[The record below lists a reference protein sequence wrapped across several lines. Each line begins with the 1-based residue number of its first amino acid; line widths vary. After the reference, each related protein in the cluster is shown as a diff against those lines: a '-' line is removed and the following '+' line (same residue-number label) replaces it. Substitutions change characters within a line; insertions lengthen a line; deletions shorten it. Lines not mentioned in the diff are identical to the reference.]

1 METFFAPLLS
11 GGLLEFSGLVAG
23 LVCVWLLIRQNVWT
37 WPVGILY
44 VLISLW
50 FFLQARLYAD
60 LALHIVFLVL
70 NCYGWWFWTRGG
82 RPDLDAPD
90 LLGPTADRT
99 TEDGEIPV
107 TRTRPRVLAGLV
119 AVAMVAAMASG
130 WAFARWTDADLPYW
144 DNTTTMLS
152 LAAMWLSSR
161 KKIENWH
168 LWFVIDVL
176 ATGIYFH
183 KELYFYALLY
193 GIYTGMAVAG
203 YLAWRRTFD
212 PRLPATA

>member
-1 METFFAPLLS
+1 METFLAPLLS
-11 GGLLEFSGLVAG
+11 ADLLEFAGLVAG

-50 FFLQARLYAD
+50 IFLQARLYAD
-60 LALHIVFLVL
+60 LALHVVFLVL

-82 RPDLDAPD
+82 RPDPD
-90 LLGPTADRT
+90 RAD
-99 TEDGEIPV
+99 GAVPV
-107 TRTRPRVLAGLV
+107 TRTEPRVLAGLV
-119 AVAMVAAMASG
+119 AVAMAVAVASG

-152 LAAMWLSSR
+152 LAAMWLSGR

-176 ATGIYFH
+176 AAGIYFH

-212 PRLPATA
+212 PSLPATA